1 MRPHAHWRSLLSEG
15 ASAALAPS
23 GGGGWPRRAVLLG
36 LAAMAG
42 CGFTLRREPEL
53 LFNTIALVGFRPDST
68 VAAELRRQLGRTPV
82 KLLAEV
88 HKAEIVLEALRDS
101 RDKSVVVSTAAG
113 QVREWQLRLRLDYL
127 LRTPGGEL
135 LLPRTE
141 LLMTREMNYVES
153 QALAKEQE
161 EAQLYR
167 AMQSDAVAQIMR
179 RLAAVKLPG

>member
-1 MRPHAHWRSLLSEG
+1 MLRRS
-15 ASAALAPS
+15 ALF
-23 GGGGWPRRAVLLG
+23 G
-36 LAAMAG
+36 LATLAG
-42 CGFTLRREPEL
+42 CGFELRREPEL
-53 LFNTIALVGFRPDST
+53 LFHTIALTGFRPDSS
-68 VAAELRRQLGRTPV
+68 VATELRRQLSRTTV

-88 HKAEIVLEALRDS
+88 NKAEIVLEALRDS

-127 LRTPGGEL
+127 LRTPGGEVL
-135 LLPRTE
+135 VPRTE
-141 LLMTREMNYVES
+141 LVMTREMNYIES

-179 RLAAVKLPG
+179 RLAAVKLPS